1 MRRWQTIPMPGRW
14 QTIPIVGE
22 AVRDLFRAEQ
32 VVRLGL
38 GIGVWSHP
46 DCSAIAVAE
55 AKSG

>member
-1 MRRWQTIPMPGRW
+1 MPGRW